1 MHFRRM
7 RRVARVDTSSHH
19 RAMPSLR
26 MAALLTL
33 LSACG
38 PDTGERAQ
46 DEAASSG
53 DEVSVLGDPGRRYLL
68 SLSRHPRPG
77 DRWRER
83 SSMHGT
89 TTERT
94 AAGSEVRERVYSID
108 VAVEVLEADAEHEI
122 LAIEIDEHVH
132 RDWRGGDEDRGLD
145 SGTELVI
152 ERTTSVGR
160 ITRDGTP
167 VSEAEAAMLD
177 EVLQLVMQG
186 AGENDDVFYGTVEAR
201 AVGERWPMRR
211 ELLSAAAEATVDE
224 AEMHFER
231 IEACDWGSCAVLTGQ
246 ATLRSA
252 GRTSTLEFFLRA
264 PLDPTKPV
272 LEERRRIV
280 AFSSDRRFESVYEY
294 ERTRTPL

>member
-1 MHFRRM
+1 
-7 RRVARVDTSSHH
+7 
-19 RAMPSLR
+19 
-26 MAALLTL
+26 MAALMTL

-38 PDTGERAQ
+38 PGTSERVPDETPASGEQISATTSSDRAY
-46 DEAASSG
+46 S
-53 DEVSVLGDPGRRYLL
+53 L
-68 SLSRHPRPG
+68 SLSRHPRRG
-77 DRWRER
+77 DRWKER
-83 SSMHGT
+83 SSIYGT
-89 TTERT
+89 TSERT
-94 AAGSEVRERVYSID
+94 AAGAEVRERRYSID
-108 VAVEVLEADAEHEI
+108 VNVEVLEADAEHEV

-132 RDWRGGDEDRGLD
+132 RDWRSGDEDRGLD

-186 AGENDDVFYGTVEAR
+186 PGENDDLFYGTVDAR
-201 AVGERWPMRR
+201 SVGERWPMRR
-211 ELLSAAAEATVDE
+211 ELLSAVADTAVDE

-231 IEACDWGSCAVLTGQ
+231 IEPCDWGSCAVVTGR
-246 ATLRSA
+246 ASMRSSA
-252 GRTSTLEFFLRA
+252 RTSTIEFFLRA
-264 PLDPTKPV
+264 PLDPSKPV

-280 AFSSDRRFESVYEY
+280 ALSTDRRFESVYDY